1 MSGDVQPRKRK
12 DKKRKKDEL
21 GVDEGPRGTAA
32 ALGEGDV
39 FMHSPNDH
47 GTGGHW
53 CAKIIFFSLLA
64 VLVTLI
70 GLIILENRGLSELEA
85 NSVES
90 RYSGVL
96 EGWLEDAPDDDHHDE
111 HTLELKH
118 HDDDDDE
125 DHDDHDDQSQEID
138 HDDEDDEGHDD
149 DEEDD
154 GHDDDEE
161 DEDGHDDD
169 DEDDGHEDDD
179 EEGHDND
186 DDDDNTREDED
197 EDDQKVAE
205 SNEDDDDD
213 HDVADRDADNDDDD
227 DNDGDDHPAD
237 DDDDDDNDDDQQ
249 DEDSAE
255 QDLDKS
261 NEDENDVKGNIE
273 ESGEDGNDD
282 DDNDDLQNV
291 DENDTA
297 EDDDDDQNDDRNDSL
312 ENDDADDDQSNE
324 NEQDDKE
331 SRENEDDDEHEEE
344 EDDLGVEVERLE
356 KEVSDEDALSEES
369 PAADAEDDDKDDEAS
384 KEVASEDDEGA
395 DDDGD
400 DDDVAEDEEF
410 LEPADI
416 EEDLPVVEQIVAPKG
431 KPLVEVEEEPSTA
444 KPVDTLAE
452 EEEYEKQQEE
462 LRKEQEQASHMWL
475 KLVVGG
481 ALLVATHAVVR
492 RATAPRDDA
501 PASDEH
507 GSREETPVIDRRMTL
522 IAEEAA
528 AAAVPSEVV
537 EEIEVP
543 VEKIIEKVSSV
554 LKAPP
559 KQESEEEEVEEEEEN
574 EEEVE
579 EPKDVV
585 EKESTKD
592 KELYSDEEVEEE
604 EEEEKEVEVE
614 QKNVKTVG
622 TDPPKQIVAT
632 PWKEPEPEADEEVPD
647 DVEIIDDEQLEE
659 ELEEEDEEEEISDVD
674 DAELL
679 SRLEAKYGRLPEPE
693 RPGQK
698 HKDGGNSIEDDWPGE
713 PADQYWRQQLDQAE
727 EELRQGE
734 WSAASRR
741 AGAAQLAGSA
751 RARWLLARAV
761 DAEAEARRDNRLLT
775 RAITAYLDL
784 LKMNER
790 LTDHKLLQ
798 VAHRTLDRI
807 RFRGNYLS
815 AEPVYRLLIRR
826 FPDVPGYYNNLT
838 ISFLMANRADLA
850 EQVLKDTLKKWPDDR
865 VALAHHGFV
874 LKTQHNR
881 LEEAVEAFQKA
892 LQNDTGPATESRFY
906 YHLGDSLLLLGRYE
920 EAHEVH
926 KRGAAMGH
934 FLSPSQ
940 RSLYN
945 VERLKSRPWWNIE
958 QTPYTKLARALEKS
972 WKEILKEGEAAK
984 ALYEKE
990 KEGLKERGEWSQL
1003 DLFVRGQEIPNRCKR
1018 APVTCSI
1025 VRSEVAASG
1034 CRRGQIKFSAMEAGT
1049 HVRPHVGP
1057 TNCRLRMHLGLS
1069 NTKDT
1074 YLRVDKETRQ
1084 WQVGK
1089 TFMFDDSFEHE
1100 VWHNGTGTR
1109 LVLIVDVWH
1118 PDLTPA
1124 ERRSLPP
1131 I

>member
-118 HDDDDDE
+118 HDDD
-125 DHDDHDDQSQEID
+125 
-138 HDDEDDEGHDD
+138 
-149 DEEDD
+149 
-154 GHDDDEE
+154 
-161 DEDGHDDD
+161 
-169 DEDDGHEDDD
+169 
-179 EEGHDND
+179 
-186 DDDDNTREDED
+186 
-197 EDDQKVAE
+197 
-205 SNEDDDDD
+205 
-213 HDVADRDADNDDDD
+213 
-227 DNDGDDHPAD
+227 
-237 DDDDDDNDDDQQ
+237 
-249 DEDSAE
+249 
-255 QDLDKS
+255 
-261 NEDENDVKGNIE
+261 
-273 ESGEDGNDD
+273 
-282 DDNDDLQNV
+282 
-291 DENDTA
+291 
-297 EDDDDDQNDDRNDSL
+297 
-312 ENDDADDDQSNE
+312 
-324 NEQDDKE
+324 
-331 SRENEDDDEHEEE
+331 EHEVE

-416 EEDLPVVEQIVAPKG
+416 EEDLPVVEQI
-431 KPLVEVEEEPSTA
+431 VEEEPSTA

-585 EKESTKD
+585 ERESTKD

-622 TDPPKQIVAT
+622 TDPPKQIVPT
-632 PWKEPEPEADEEVPD
+632 PWKEPEPEPDEEVPD

-734 WSAASRR
+734 WSAASKR

-892 LQNDTGPATESRFY
+892 LENDTGPATESRFY
-906 YHLGDSLLLLGRYE
+906 YHLGDSLLLLGRYA

>member
-1 MSGDVQPRKRK
+1 MLTKISFWTFLRVVLARPNVAIALFHFTKMYTQPF
-12 DKKRKKDEL
+12 KKNNDSFVSSHLSLSPSSAVFADEL
-21 GVDEGPRGTAA
+21 SVDEGPRGTAA

-118 HDDDDDE
+118 HDE
-125 DHDDHDDQSQEID
+125 D
-138 HDDEDDEGHDD
+138 
-149 DEEDD
+149 
-154 GHDDDEE
+154 
-161 DEDGHDDD
+161 
-169 DEDDGHEDDD
+169 
-179 EEGHDND
+179 N
-186 DDDDNTREDED
+186 
-197 EDDQKVAE
+197 
-205 SNEDDDDD
+205 
-213 HDVADRDADNDDDD
+213 
-227 DNDGDDHPAD
+227 
-237 DDDDDDNDDDQQ
+237 
-249 DEDSAE
+249 
-255 QDLDKS
+255 
-261 NEDENDVKGNIE
+261 VKGQYE
-273 ESGEDGNDD
+273 E
-282 DDNDDLQNV
+282 
-291 DENDTA
+291 
-297 EDDDDDQNDDRNDSL
+297 
-312 ENDDADDDQSNE
+312 
-324 NEQDDKE
+324 K
-331 SRENEDDDEHEEE
+331 
-344 EDDLGVEVERLE
+344 
-356 KEVSDEDALSEES
+356 
-369 PAADAEDDDKDDEAS
+369 PS
-384 KEVASEDDEGA
+384 KEVASEDDGGA
-395 DDDGD
+395 DA
-400 DDDVAEDEEF
+400 DDVAEDEEF

-416 EEDLPVVEQIVAPKG
+416 EEELPVVEHIVAPKG
-431 KPLVEVEEEPSTA
+431 KPLVE
-444 KPVDTLAE
+444 LA
-452 EEEYEKQQEE
+452 
-462 LRKEQEQASHMWL
+462 
-475 KLVVGG
+475 VGG

-492 RATAPRDDA
+492 RATAPRDDT

-543 VEKIIEKVSSV
+543 VEKIIEKVST
-554 LKAPP
+554 
-559 KQESEEEEVEEEEEN
+559 EE
-574 EEEVE
+574 
-579 EPKDVV
+579 V

-592 KELYSDEEVEEE
+592 KEF
-604 EEEEKEVEVE
+604 
-614 QKNVKTVG
+614 
-622 TDPPKQIVAT
+622 
-632 PWKEPEPEADEEVPD
+632 
-647 DVEIIDDEQLEE
+647 
-659 ELEEEDEEEEISDVD
+659 
-674 DAELL
+674 
-679 SRLEAKYGRLPEPE
+679 RLEAKYGRLPEPE

-713 PADQYWRQQLDQAE
+713 PSDQYWRQQLDQAE
-727 EELRQGE
+727 EELRQ
-734 WSAASRR
+734 
-741 AGAAQLAGSA
+741 
-751 RARWLLARAV
+751 
-761 DAEAEARRDNRLLT
+761 
-775 RAITAYLDL
+775 
-784 LKMNER
+784 MNER
-790 LTDHKLLQ
+790 LTDLKLLE

-850 EQVLKDTLKKWPDDR
+850 EQVIKDTLKKWPDDR
-865 VALAHHGFV
+865 VALAHYGFV

-881 LEEAVEAFQKA
+881 LEEAVDAFQKA

-906 YHLGDSLLLLGRYE
+906 YHLGDSLLLLGRYA

-945 VERLKSRPWWNIE
+945 VNRLKSRPWWNIE

-990 KEGLKERGEWSQL
+990 KEDLKERGEWSQL

-1074 YLRVDKETRQ
+1074 YIRVDQETRQ
-1084 WQVGK
+1084 WKVGK